1 MHAAAVE
8 HVLTYLRPDASAGS
22 APSSPRRVLDVGSG
36 SGYLT
41 HVLAELIGD
50 GPDGVVVG
58 VENIAALRDLGE
70 SNMRK
75 SERGRALLDEGRV
88 RFRLGDGRK
97 GWREEAE
104 GGGIG
109 GSGGWDVIHVGASA
123 KELHPELVD
132 QLKAPGR

>member
-1 MHAAAVE
+1 MHAAAIE
-8 HVLTYLRPDASAGS
+8 HVLAYLRPDARAGS
-22 APSSPRRVLDVGSG
+22 APSPRRVLDVGSG

-97 GWREEAE
+97 GWREEE
-104 GGGIG
+104 GGIG

-123 KELHPELVD
+123 KELHAELVD